1 MRKYFTKLLFVV
13 VCLLCNINTLA
24 YDFEVDGIYYN
35 IISAED
41 LTCRVTYEGYY
52 NSYSSSIYSGS
63 YYTGDISIP
72 QSVEYENKVY
82 KVVSIG
88 NNAFYNCSDLTS
100 VYIPSSIKT
109 IGEQAFYG
117 CSNIL
122 SIVIPNSVT
131 SIGKRVLYACG
142 RLASVVIGSG
152 VTFVDEIFSSRPA
165 KVIWLSNTPP
175 VGYNRYNS
183 SYNYYNCGKVNYV
196 ANDSYEFASYYGT
209 RYIYDQLSSMFE
221 VDGVIYVPVSLSER
235 TCDIIDCS
243 YSDKANK
250 IDLKRTVTYKGV
262 TMNLQ
267 NFRSYAFYDNDFI
280 KELTIDIDG
289 EIPQYA
295 FYSCGNIPEVKIGS
309 SITTIGS
316 YAFYGCK
323 SLVSA
328 TIENTGDISESAF
341 RGSSCSEPAT
351 VIINNHGNIGSSAF
365 SGCSSLVSATIEN
378 ERNIGSYAFS
388 DCSSLTSIE
397 LRNVGS
403 IGDDAFL
410 YCSSTETLCIA
421 PTVTSI
427 GNYVFY
433 GCSKIGDVTIEDRE
447 TDLSLGSN
455 GSSPLFSSC
464 PLDEVYIGGKI
475 VYDTSSSS
483 GYSPF
488 YRNTSLR
495 TVTITDKE
503 TTIYD
508 NEFYGC
514 TGLKNVKIGDG
525 VTSFGKYAFSGC
537 SAIES
542 FEFGAHVETIG
553 EEAFSDCT
561 SMTKMTSHNPVPPIC
576 GTEALDDI
584 VKWECTLYVPETA
597 EEAYKA
603 ANQWKEFVFVESF
616 NSTGIDNVP
625 VKDNGKTEAARYD
638 MAGNKVSEAYK
649 GIVIILYTDGTR
661 MKVLNK

>member
-1 MRKYFTKLLFVV
+1 M
-13 VCLLCNINTLA
+13 
-24 YDFEVDGIYYN
+24 
-35 IISAED
+35 
-41 LTCRVTYEGYY
+41 
-52 NSYSSSIYSGS
+52 
-63 YYTGDISIP
+63 
-72 QSVEYENKVY
+72 
-82 KVVSIG
+82 
-88 NNAFYNCSDLTS
+88 
-100 VYIPSSIKT
+100 
-109 IGEQAFYG
+109 
-117 CSNIL
+117 
-122 SIVIPNSVT
+122 
-131 SIGKRVLYACG
+131 
-142 RLASVVIGSG
+142 
-152 VTFVDEIFSSRPA
+152 
-165 KVIWLSNTPP
+165 IWLSNTPP
-175 VGYNRYNS
+175 EGYNKYY
-183 SYNYYNCGKVNYV
+183 YNYGKVNYV
-196 ANDSYEFASYYGT
+196 ANDSYTFSNGT

-267 NFRSYAFYDNDFI
+267 NFRPYAFYNNDFI
-280 KELTIDIDG
+280 KEFTIDIDG

-316 YAFYGCK
+316 SAFSGCSSIVSATIENTGDIYNSAFSDSFCSKPATVTITNHGNIGSSAFSGCKSFVSATIENTGDIFYNAFENSFCSEPAAVIIKNRGNIGSSAFSGCKTLVSATIENTGDISYNVFENSFCSKPATITIQNHGDIGSSAFSGCK

-328 TIENTGDISESAF
+328 TIENTGNISDNAFKNSFCLADATAIIKNKGYIGTSAF
-341 RGSSCSEPAT
+341 SGCSSLVSAT
-351 VIINNHGNIGSSAF
+351 IENDGNIGSSAF
-365 SGCSSLVSATIEN
+365 SGCSSLVS
-378 ERNIGSYAFS
+378 
-388 DCSSLTSIE
+388 IE

-403 IGDDAFL
+403 IGDDAFQN
-410 YCSSTETLCIA
+410 CSSAETLCIA
-421 PTVTSI
+421 PTVTSV
-427 GNYVFY
+427 GNSVFY
-433 GCSKIGDVTIEDRE
+433 GCSKIGDVTIEDRD
-447 TDLSLGSN
+447 TDLSFGYNYYNSKYE
-455 GSSPLFSSC
+455 PLFSSC

-475 VYDTSSSS
+475 VYDTSSSR

-597 EEAYKA
+597 KEAYKA

-625 VKDNGKTEAARYD
+625 MKDNGKTEAARYD
-638 MAGNKVSEAYK
+638 MTGNKVSEAYK

>member
-1 MRKYFTKLLFVV
+1 MRKYFTKLLFVA
-13 VCLLCNINTLA
+13 VCLLCSINALA
-24 YDFEVDGIYYN
+24 YDFEVDGIYYS
-35 IISAED
+35 ISSAED
-41 LTCRVTYEGYY
+41 LTCRVTG
-52 NSYSSSIYSGS
+52 YSSSD
-63 YYTGDISIP
+63 YTREISIP
-72 QSVEYENKVY
+72 QSVEYNNKVY

-88 NNAFYNCSDLTS
+88 YKAFANCRNLRS
-100 VYIPSSIKT
+100 VDIPSSIKT

-131 SIGKRVLYACG
+131 SIGKRALYDCG
-142 RLASVVIGSG
+142 NLASVVVGAG
-152 VTFVDEIFSSRPA
+152 VTSVYEIFSTQPA

-175 VGYNRYNS
+175 VGYNSYNS
-183 SYNYYNCGKVNYV
+183 PYYYNYGKVNYV

-280 KELTIDIDG
+280 KELTIEIDG

-316 YAFYGCK
+316 YAFSY
-323 SLVSA
+323 
-328 TIENTGDISESAF
+328 
-341 RGSSCSEPAT
+341 
-351 VIINNHGNIGSSAF
+351 
-365 SGCSSLVSATIEN
+365 CSSLA
-378 ERNIGSYAFS
+378 
-388 DCSSLTSIE
+388 SIE
-397 LRNVGS
+397 LRNIGS
-403 IGDDAFL
+403 IGDRAFQN
-410 YCSSTETLCIA
+410 CSSAETLCMA

-427 GNYVFY
+427 GNSVFY

-447 TDLSLGSN
+447 TDLPLGSN

-475 VYDTSSSS
+475 VYDTSSRY

-542 FEFGAHVETIG
+542 FEFGAHVETSG

-576 GTEALDDI
+576 GMEALDDI

-638 MAGNKVSEAYK
+638 MAGNKVSEAYN

>member
-1 MRKYFTKLLFVV
+1 MGNRFTKLLFVA
-13 VCLLCNINTLA
+13 VCLLCSINAFA

-35 IISAED
+35 IVSAEN
-41 LTCRVTYEGYY
+41 LTCGVTSKGYY
-52 NSYSSSIYSGS
+52 NSDYRGE
-63 YYTGDISIP
+63 ISIP
-72 QSVEYENKVY
+72 QSVEYNNKVY

-88 NNAFYNCSDLTS
+88 DNAFYKCSDLTS

-122 SIVIPNSVT
+122 NIVIPNSVT

-152 VTFVDEIFSSRPA
+152 VTSVDEIFSSRPA

-175 VGYNRYNS
+175 VGYNSYN
-183 SYNYYNCGKVNYV
+183 SYNYGIVNYV
-196 ANDSYEFASYYGT
+196 ANDSYEFASYNGT
-209 RYIYDQLSSMFE
+209 RYIYDQLSSLFE

-250 IDLKRTVTYKGV
+250 IDLNRTVTYKGV

-267 NFRSYAFYDNDFI
+267 NFRPYAFYDNDFI

-316 YAFYGCK
+316 YAF
-323 SLVSA
+323 
-328 TIENTGDISESAF
+328 
-341 RGSSCSEPAT
+341 
-351 VIINNHGNIGSSAF
+351 

-378 ERNIGSYAFS
+378 EGSIGSYAFS
-388 DCSSLTSIE
+388 GCSSIVSATLENEGNIGSSAFSSCSSLASIE
-397 LRNVGS
+397 LRNIGS
-403 IGDDAFL
+403 IGDDAFW
-410 YCSSTETLCIA
+410 YWSSAETLCIA

-427 GNYVFY
+427 GNLVFY

-447 TDLSLGSN
+447 TDLPLGYNYYLYSDN
-455 GSSPLFSSC
+455 GIGYYKYEPLFSSC

-475 VYDTSSSS
+475 VYDTSSSR

-537 SAIES
+537 SSIES

-638 MAGNKVSEAYK
+638 MAGNKVSEAYN